1 MRIFARYVIPH
12 FQGSLDTLYASNTFT
27 KENRIE
33 VIGRNVEAVRRA
45 FTDTG
50 REVPDAYRERTL
62 GVLDMDPETSSSKK
76 KCPP

>member
-1 MRIFARYVIPH
+1 MPH
-12 FQGSLDTLYASNTFT
+12 FQGSLNTLYASNTFT

-33 VIGRNVEAVRRA
+33 VVGRNVEVVRRA

-50 REVPDAYRERTL
+50 RKIPDAYRERTL

>member
-1 MRIFARYVIPH
+1 MPH
-12 FQGSLDTLYASNTFT
+12 FQGSLATLYASNTFT

-33 VIGRNVEAVRRA
+33 VVGCNIEAVRRV

-76 KCPP
+76 KCIP